1 MGGRVHL
8 LVTEGR
14 HFVALI
20 AAGGL
25 VVAGIAVLVGLA
37 GGQRGGQEAVAFV
50 TTVGVVGI
58 MSVFLGTC
66 LDPMGFPGG
75 YLGRAASPAAPE
87 ELTREQPTGPPRER
101 KKQLRTDDI
110 LYGGGGLLIGLAVL
124 IGYGCTW
131 AGLPAGPFG

>member
-1 MGGRVHL
+1 L

-20 AAGGL
+20 TAGGL
-25 VVAGIAVLVGLA
+25 VVAGVAAVFGLA
-37 GGQRGGQEAVAFV
+37 DGQGGGHEAVAFV

-58 MSVFLGTC
+58 LSVFLGTC

-75 YLGRAASPAAPE
+75 YLGRVASSSAPE
-87 ELTREQPTGPPRER
+87 EPTRKQPTGRPPER

-110 LYGGGGLLIGLAVL
+110 LYGGGALLIGLAVL
-124 IGYGCTW
+124 VGYACTW
-131 AGLPAGPFG
+131 AGAPASPFG

>member
-1 MGGRVHL
+1 L

-20 AAGGL
+20 TAGGL
-25 VVAGIAVLVGLA
+25 VVAGVAAVIGLA
-37 GGQRGGQEAVAFV
+37 DGQRGGHEAVAFV

-58 MSVFLGTC
+58 LSLFLGTC

-75 YLGRAASPAAPE
+75 YLGRVASPAAPE
-87 ELTREQPTGPPRER
+87 EPTRKQPTGRAPER

-110 LYGGGGLLIGLAVL
+110 LYAGGALLIGLAVL
-124 IGYGCTW
+124 VGYACTW
-131 AGLPAGPFG
+131 AGVPASPFG

>member
-1 MGGRVHL
+1 MF
-8 LVTEGR
+8 VTEGR

-25 VVAGIAVLVGLA
+25 VVAGIAVVVGLA
-37 GGQRGGQEAVAFV
+37 DGKRGGQEVVAFV

-58 MSVFLGTC
+58 LSVFLGTC

-75 YLGRAASPAAPE
+75 YLGRGAWPAAPE
-87 ELTREQPTGPPRER
+87 ELGQEQPTGRPPAR

-110 LYGGGGLLIGLAVL
+110 LYGGGVLLIGIAVL

-131 AGLPAGPFG
+131 AGVPASPFG